1 METEKTDKSESE
13 DASKTLHSENGAE
26 CGDSADIE
34 RQKKIQKKAE
44 QMTPEEIDK
53 ESKDS
58 KKDKLCSSDGGRSF
72 EHLDDETATEL

>member
-1 METEKTDKSESE
+1 MDTEEKEKSE
-13 DASKTLHSENGAE
+13 DACKSVHSENGTE

-44 QMTPEEIDK
+44 KMTPQEIDK

-58 KKDKLCSSDGGRSF
+58 EKDKLCSSDGGRSF
-72 EHLDDETATEL
+72 EHLSDETATKL